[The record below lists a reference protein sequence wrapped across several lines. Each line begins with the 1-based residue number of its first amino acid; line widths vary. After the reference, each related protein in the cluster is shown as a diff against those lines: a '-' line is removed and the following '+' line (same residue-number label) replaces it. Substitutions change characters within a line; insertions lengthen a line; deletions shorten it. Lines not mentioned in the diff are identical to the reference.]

1 MDKILIE
8 DLQVYAY
15 HGVEQAEKTNGQM
28 FFVSLQLSLDLEQ
41 AGRKDD
47 LNLTI
52 SYAQVCKDVQEVMQN
67 RTYNLIEAA
76 AMNIIEYL
84 FHTYPSISEIF
95 IQLKKPWAPMGQ
107 HLKYAAV
114 EMDRKRKE
122 RSEW

>member
-28 FFVSLQLSLDLEQ
+28 FFVSLKLSLDLEQ

-52 SYAQVCKDVQEVMQN
+52 SYAQVCKDIQQVMQN
-67 RTYNLIEAA
+67 HSYNLIEAA

-84 FHTYPSISEIF
+84 FHTYPSLSEVF

-114 EMDRKRKE
+114 EMGRKRKE

>member
-114 EMDRKRKE
+114 EMGRKRKE

>member
-41 AGRKDD
+41 AGQQDD

-52 SYAQVCKDVQEVMQN
+52 SYAQVCKDVQQVLQN

-84 FHTYPSISEIF
+84 FHTYPSLSEVF
-95 IQLKKPWAPMGQ
+95 VQLKKPWAPMGQ

-114 EMDRKRKE
+114 EMDRKRNE

>member
-15 HGVEQAEKTNGQM
+15 HGVAQAEKTNGQM
-28 FFVSLQLSLDLEQ
+28 FFVSLQLGLDLEQ
-41 AGRKDD
+41 AGIQDD
-47 LNLTI
+47 LHLTI
-52 SYAQVCKDVQEVMQN
+52 SYAQVCKDVQNVLQD

-76 AMNIIEYL
+76 TMSIIEFL
-84 FHTYPSISEIF
+84 FHTYPTISEIF

-114 EMDRKRKE
+114 EMNRKRE
-122 RSEW
+122 DRDEW